1 MAGVP
6 EERESPAA
14 APSAAA
20 ILVVLE
26 GEDEV
31 NLADAVAEEQL
42 GVGLGAAKLTVLEGR
57 RD

>member
-42 GVGLGAAKLTVLEGR
+42 GVDLGAAILAVLEMR
-57 RD
+57 

>member
-6 EERESPAA
+6 EERESPAAA

-42 GVGLGAAKLTVLEGR
+42 GVDLGAAILGVLEMR
-57 RD
+57 